1 MKKIIF
7 IIITFIGLGLL
18 FSCEKEAQDPKL
30 DMSKTVKP
38 VVTNPTTGG
47 AFVLLKEDADSV
59 LTTIEWTEAVYNL
72 TNIETVKY
80 LLEVDL
86 AANNFA
92 NPFTLATGTA
102 TSYVV
107 KVGNMNALLIGTWE
121 LDFGVPYEVA
131 FRVRSFINTMD
142 DYSYAYSE
150 TLTVTVTPYD
160 DAVAVKPIFL
170 IGGATTIGWDNTL
183 ALPMA
188 HLDGARY
195 AIVEQLKGSDYI
207 KFISVL
213 GAWAPQWGT
222 DATGTAEAGPLVYR
236 PTESVPDPPAIPAST
251 VAGAYYIEAD
261 TVNLTYKTFLTSG
274 QLFLVGDAT
283 LAGWDAALAIPFT
296 ESSAHVFTLTTTLHA
311 GGGMKFLEVQ
321 GAWAPQW
328 GTDADGKPNKGM
340 LSYRPTEAVPDPPSI
355 AGPAEEGQYTIT
367 VNTVTMQYSVAA
379 AK

>member
-18 FSCEKEAQDPKL
+18 FSCEKETQDPKL
-30 DMSKTVKP
+30 DMSKTIHP
-38 VVTNPTTGG
+38 MVTNPTTGG
-47 AFVLLKEDADSV
+47 EFVLLKENADSV
-59 LTTIEWTEAVYNL
+59 LTTIEWTEASYNL

-92 NPFTLATGTA
+92 DPVTLATGTA
-102 TSYVV
+102 TSFAV

-121 LDFGVPYEVA
+121 LDFGTPYEVA
-131 FRVRSFINTMD
+131 FRVRSFINTFS

-160 DAVAVKPIFL
+160 DAVPVKTIFL
-170 IGGATTIGWDNTL
+170 IGGATTIGWDNNL

-188 HLDGARY
+188 PLDEGRY
-195 AIVEQLKGSDYI
+195 AIVEYLKGSDYI
-207 KFISVL
+207 KFISKL

-222 DATGTAEAGPLVYR
+222 DATGTADAGPLVYR
-236 PTESVPDPPAIPAST
+236 PTEIVSDPPAIPAST

-283 LAGWDAALAIPFT
+283 LAGWDAAAAIAFT
-296 ESSAHVFTLTTTLHA
+296 EGDPHVFTLTTTLHA

-321 GAWAPQW
+321 GAWAPMW
-328 GTDADGKPNKGM
+328 GTTDQGKQNKGP
-340 LSYRPTEAVPDPPSI
+340 LSYRPTETVADPPSI
-355 AGPAEEGQYTIT
+355 PGPTAEGQYTIT
-367 VNTVTMQYSVAA
+367 VNTVTMQYTVVA
-379 AK
+379 K